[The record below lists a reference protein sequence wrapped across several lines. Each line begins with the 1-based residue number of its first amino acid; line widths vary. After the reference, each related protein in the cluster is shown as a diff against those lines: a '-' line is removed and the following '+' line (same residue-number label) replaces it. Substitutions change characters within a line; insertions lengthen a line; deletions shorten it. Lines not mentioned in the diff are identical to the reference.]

1 VGLGAILECG
11 KAKFM
16 ENFTVCALDGIDAI
30 LGNTFLDVYRI
41 NVLRGGLNLRIIVKL
56 VDRFVISKVEL

>member
-1 VGLGAILECG
+1 
-11 KAKFM
+11 M

>member
-1 VGLGAILECG
+1 MGLGAILECG